1 MPSSPLPGRRARKTR
16 RSKPYFHQSA
26 DRSRTEFPFRP
37 VFLRHFPARW
47 GRNAFHA
54 PPFSPKWGRI
64 EDEKNGNTKKEEYLY
79 AQNDYYSRKSGLLYG
94 LIHFFC
100 GKIGFQTGYR
110 AVTFGWMHKNS
121 RKKIQT
127 HFEFPYMEINGH
139 FLGVFE
145 GFSLV

>member
-1 MPSSPLPGRRARKTR
+1 MRRGGQETA
-16 RSKPYFHQSA
+16 
-26 DRSRTEFPFRP
+26 PFRVCHLLHCQEEEP
-37 VFLRHFPARW
+37 ARQGGANHIFISRPIEAGRNFHSVRFFCAIFPARW

-94 LIHFFC
+94 LIHFFF

-110 AVTFGWMHKNS
+110 AVTFGWMHKIPEKKFKRILNS
-121 RKKIQT
+121 HIWK
-127 HFEFPYMEINGH
+127 
-139 FLGVFE
+139 
-145 GFSLV
+145 